1 MTATEPAG
9 RYEDDARY
17 ENPPTEKKV
26 KAATGAAGAVVALI
40 VTLLS
45 VVEGDQLM
53 EGTPD
58 WIPVLI
64 SVLIAAGATFGAGR
78 AAPHTAR
85 PDLPVNQR

>member
-1 MTATEPAG
+1 MSSI
-9 RYEDDARY
+9 RDV
-17 ENPPTEKKV
+17 ENERDYQSPPTEKKV
-26 KAATGAAGAVVALI
+26 KAATGAAGAIVALI
-40 VTLLS
+40 VTILS

-64 SVLIAAGATFGAGR
+64 SMLIAAGATFGAGR

-85 PDLPVNQR
+85 PDLPINQR

>member
-1 MTATEPAG
+1 MTSTDPAG
-9 RYEDDARY
+9 QYTDDPRHQDQ
-17 ENPPTEKKV
+17 PTEKKV

-45 VVEGDQLM
+45 VAEGDQLM